1 MRWRTARSASI
12 AERTSRLPLVSK
24 ALYRIDH
31 VTSMPGIALGAVA
44 AILVAVLLGAIWGFP
59 STWIVAFETTTSAVT
74 LLMVFT
80 IQHTQGRE
88 QAATQRKLD
97 ELLHAIPGASE
108 SLMLLEEAP
117 PEVILETEQVQRGQ
131 LEDSGGAPAPTGGTS
146 RGR

>member
-1 MRWRTARSASI
+1 VSI
-12 AERTSRLPLVSK
+12 AQKTSRLPILSK

-31 VTSMPGIALGAVA
+31 VTSLPGIALGAVVA
-44 AILVAVLLGAIWGFP
+44 IAIAVVVGAILGFP
-59 STWIVAFETTTSAVT
+59 SEWVDAFEVTASALT

-97 ELLHAIPGASE
+97 ELLRALPGASA

-117 PEVILETEQVQRGQ
+117 PEVMLETEQVQREQ
-131 LEDSGGAPAPTGGTS
+131 LEESDDEAQTS
-146 RGR
+146 RGASERP